1 MPQHGYL
8 FECIQSAKNN
18 GDNPILI
25 SLLSRQDSGILTTK
39 RIFIAGSG
47 TRPVAYDKTARARM
61 QHYSATR

>member
-1 MPQHGYL
+1 MPQHGYQ
-8 FECIQSAKNN
+8 FECIQGAEND

-25 SLLSRQDSGILTTK
+25 SLLSRQDSGILTNK

-61 QHYSATR
+61 QHYRDTR